1 MLKLVYVNLI
11 VTFFSYQSEV
21 SIVPDAAPD
30 MPLPFPLH
38 ITDTISALSYGL
50 HDDDDDDADIHCAGL
65 VWRQVRTCFLR
76 QRRWFASD
84 VGKVERWVGGLRL
97 MTLRVDF
104 PVGPSHDKSTQLDT
118 IKKCGQRKDVYAL
131 QKDVFSEYLALLHSL
146 KISMFLY

>member
-1 MLKLVYVNLI
+1 MMVMINMIILIIIIHKGPSPSRHKAVIMITVMQMLVRMMMI
-11 VTFFSYQSEV
+11 Q
-21 SIVPDAAPD
+21 
-30 MPLPFPLH
+30 
-38 ITDTISALSYGL
+38 DT
-50 HDDDDDDADIHCAGL
+50 HDDDDDDDDDDIHCAGL